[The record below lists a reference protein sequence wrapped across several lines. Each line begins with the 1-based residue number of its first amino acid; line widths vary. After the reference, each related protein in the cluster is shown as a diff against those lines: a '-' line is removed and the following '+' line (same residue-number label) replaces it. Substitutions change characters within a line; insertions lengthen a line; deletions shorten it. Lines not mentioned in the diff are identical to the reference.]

1 MYTIEGGIRSLHPHS
16 RFRFPSFWY
25 KRQKVSRVDHQLPPV
40 VHSTNK
46 TRKKERNNLLKMNS
60 FRVFVFFFGTI
71 STFGSAWQQPVMM
84 TPAWTSSG
92 MPTAD
97 QQMTPN
103 NQDQLWRKVSLLT
116 AHKP

>member
-1 MYTIEGGIRSLHPHS
+1 LKGVLDPYIPILYSDFLHFGIKDKKFQELIISCL
-16 RFRFPSFWY
+16 
-25 KRQKVSRVDHQLPPV
+25 QLSIQP
-40 VHSTNK
+40 TK
-46 TRKKERNNLLKMNS
+46 QEKRNNLLKMNS